1 MKNYELWSIISIY
14 IYLFVLL
21 VSAIFFFLFCTGE
34 NRGCKCDLCRCK
46 NSNISNF
53 TLEINKEFY
62 SYKYLC
68 NKCLI
73 KLYNKREK
81 YLIN

>member
-1 MKNYELWSIISIY
+1 MTNIEFWSIMTIH
-14 IYLFVLL
+14 IYLIILFF
-21 VSAIFFFLFCTGE
+21 SALFFFLFCTQ
-34 NRGCKCDLCRCK
+34 RDKKCKCDLCRNK

-53 TLEINKEFY
+53 TLEIDKKFY

-81 YLIN
+81 YLI